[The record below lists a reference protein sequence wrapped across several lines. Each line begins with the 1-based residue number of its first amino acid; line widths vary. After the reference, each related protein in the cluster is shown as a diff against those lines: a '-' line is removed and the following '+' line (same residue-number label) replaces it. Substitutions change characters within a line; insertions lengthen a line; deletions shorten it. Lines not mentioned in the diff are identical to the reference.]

1 MTDVFGFFYI
11 IVTEG
16 TGRIGFG
23 ITKSCFDRIDDYIAH
38 TGMPKTSFK
47 YLFWGQYDDIVK
59 IEKDFKKLNRGQ
71 LLTVVRRRGRWKM
84 EWLDSE
90 KSTMTEDD
98 IRTWVI
104 DYIKKHN
111 KEVRPLKSKWL
122 PYRGD
127 PVVQTA
133 NISYDKEDYL
143 EDTI

>member
-11 IVTEG
+11 IITEG

-23 ITKSCFDRIDDYIAH
+23 ITKSAFDRIDDYIAH
-38 TGMPKTSFK
+38 TGMPKTSFT
-47 YLFWGQYDDIVK
+47 YLFWGQYDDIIK
-59 IEKDFKKLNRGQ
+59 IEKDFKKLNRSQ

-84 EWLDSE
+84 EWIDSD
-90 KSTMTEDD
+90 KSQMTADD
-98 IRTWVI
+98 IRAWVI
-104 DYIKKHN
+104 SYIKKNN
-111 KEVRPLKSKWL
+111 KDVKPLQSKWL

-143 EDTI
+143 EDL